1 MKKVY
6 VIEPDYPGVEEYD
19 FKIDTEFESE
29 EEAKKY
35 CKENSIKHYHI
46 DDIIPHWKFFISDVM
61 ARLPYGVKFHIDLGE
76 GKYRVVAI
84 GGEPDFP
91 HLDYVY
97 TYWMRRGCYIPY
109 LRPLSSMTD
118 DERDKFR
125 NIGGIMAHNVQND
138 TWALSA
144 FTPEAYD
151 WLISH
156 HFDFRDLIP
165 MGLALEAPKDLY
177 KTE

>member
-6 VIEPDYPGVEEYD
+6 VIEPNYPGVEEYD

-29 EEAKKY
+29 EAAKKY

-46 DDIIPHWKFFISDVM
+46 DDIIPHWKLFISDVM

-109 LRPLSSMTD
+109 LRPLSSMTEEERKFYNRTCEYSEN
-118 DERDKFR
+118 DEFFYPTRDTF
-125 NIGGIMAHNVQND
+125 
-138 TWALSA
+138 
-144 FTPEAYD
+144 D
-151 WLISH
+151 WLNAH
-156 HFDFRDLIP
+156 HFDYRGLIP